1 MLMIRL
7 GINNRSSTEGCFST
21 ANDRNKMA
29 DARERFVFC
38 TLRIVLRGCR
48 DVARSY
54 LNERKVKIYSC
65 TVVPDRRL

>member
-1 MLMIRL
+1 MLMIRP
-7 GINNRSSTEGCFST
+7 GINSHSSTEGCFST

-29 DARERFVFC
+29 GARKRFVFRA
-38 TLRIVLRGCR
+38 LRIVFIWCR

-65 TVVPDRRL
+65 TVVPHRKL